1 MTKELFANRWVV
13 RERNNK
19 SGRNNIENKK
29 TKTKT
34 RNKLL

>member
-19 SGRNNIENKK
+19 SGRNNIEKK